1 MNQDSK
7 TLLNVAHLC
16 VAFPHEEEGSNRVV
30 DDISFTI
37 KAGETLAV
45 VGESGSGKSVSALS
59 IMQLLTQNIAP
70 NDACEIIFDG
80 TNLFHAKEKTM
91 QKIRGNEIS
100 MIFQEPMTS
109 LNPLHTL
116 GKQLTE
122 ILTLHNPLMKPAAIK
137 ERIVELLTWV
147 KLDGLQSRLNAY
159 PHELSGGQR
168 QRVMIAMAIANN
180 PKLLIADEPTTALDV
195 TVQAEVLALL
205 QELQGKL
212 DMAIMLITHDL
223 TIVEHM
229 ADRALVMQ
237 QGKIVEQNVVKELF
251 ANPQHAYT
259 KKLLNAAPK
268 GQAIAVDDAAEV
280 ILHCDKLTV
289 KFPLNNAF
297 FKRNRRTMT
306 ALDGQAITLK
316 KGHTLG
322 IVGESGSGKSTFAQ
336 AIMRLIASEGDIW
349 LKERNIQSLSLHE
362 MLPVRRQIQM
372 VFQDPFASLNPR
384 MTVEQIVAEGLR
396 AHSHYSKTEIHEK
409 TLAILDKVGMDRTM
423 ANRYPHEFSGGQRQ
437 RIGIAR
443 ALILEPEIIIFDE
456 PTSALDLS
464 TQSEILSLLSTLQRE
479 LHLSFIFISH
489 DLRVIKA
496 ISHDIIVMKEGK
508 IVEENTTENIFAA
521 PQTLYTK
528 KLISSAFDLTLGDY
542 SEKPLAS

>member
-16 VAFPHEEEGSNRVV
+16 VDFPHEEEGSNRVV
-30 DDISFTI
+30 DDISFAI
-37 KAGETLAV
+37 KAGETLAI

-70 NDACEIIFDG
+70 NDTCEIMFDG

-91 QKIRGNEIS
+91 QKIRGNDIS

-122 ILTLHNPLMKPAAIK
+122 ILTLHNPLMKPVAIK

-237 QGKIVEQNVVKELF
+237 QGKIVEKNTVKELF
-251 ANPQHAYT
+251 ASPQHAYT

-268 GQAIAVDDAAEV
+268 GQAIAVDEAAKV

-336 AIMRLIASEGDIW
+336 AIMRLIASEGNIW
-349 LKERNIQSLSLHE
+349 LNERNIQSLTLHE
-362 MLPVRRQIQM
+362 MLPVRSQIQM

-396 AHSHYSKTEIHEK
+396 AHSHFSKIEIHEK
-409 TLAILDKVGMDRTM
+409 TLAILDKVGMDHTM

-508 IVEENTTENIFAA
+508 IVEGNSTENIFAA

>member
-1 MNQDSK
+1 MKQDSK
-7 TLLNVAHLC
+7 TLLSIAHLS
-16 VAFPHEEEGSNRVV
+16 VAFPHEEEGKNLVV
-30 DDISFTI
+30 DDISFAI
-37 KAGETLAV
+37 HAGETLAI

-59 IMQLLTQNIAP
+59 IMQLLTQNVAA
-70 NDACEIIFDG
+70 NDRCEIMFEG
-80 TNLFHAKEKTM
+80 RNLAHEKEKAM
-91 QKIRGNEIS
+91 QKIRGNDIS

-122 ILTLHNPLMKPAAIK
+122 ILTLHNPLMKSAAIK
-137 ERIVELLTWV
+137 ERILELLTWV
-147 KLDGLQSRLNAY
+147 KLEGLHSRLNAY

-205 QELQGKL
+205 EELQEKL
-212 DMAIMLITHDL
+212 DMAILLITHDL

-229 ADRALVMQ
+229 ADRALVMKH
-237 QGKIVEQNVVKELF
+237 GEIVEQNDIKTLF
-251 ANPQHAYT
+251 ANPQHEYT

-268 GQAIAVDDAAEV
+268 GRAIPVEKDAPV
-280 ILHCDKLTV
+280 ILHCDALTV
-289 KFPLNNAF
+289 KYPLNNALL
-297 FKRNRRTMT
+297 KRNRRYMT
-306 ALDGQAITLK
+306 ALDGQPLTLRR
-316 KGHTLG
+316 GHTLG

-336 AIMRLIASEGDIW
+336 AIMRLIASQGDIM

-362 MLPVRRQIQM
+362 MLEVRQQIQM

-384 MTVEQIVAEGLR
+384 MTIEQIVSEGLR
-396 AHSHYSKTEIHEK
+396 AHSQFSKAEIHEN
-409 TLAILDKVGMDRTM
+409 TLAILDKVGLDRAM

-443 ALILEPEIIIFDE
+443 ALILAPEIIIFDE

-508 IVEENTTENIFAA
+508 IVEQNSTDNIFSH

-528 KLISSAFDLTLGDY
+528 KLISSAFDLVITEDD
-542 SEKPLAS
+542 EKSLAS